1 MAFLKTEAVVI
12 KTFNLR
18 ETDKIITFFSA
29 DFGKIQG
36 IAKGIRKI
44 KSRYSGKLELFTR
57 VRVIFFRKTAV
68 GGFSGTHPLL
78 RITQVDAIEA
88 FPQLHADFNKII
100 GASYVAEFLNKVFE
114 EYDNTHQAVYTLVC
128 DTLRVLA
135 ASDQLRN
142 ILPAFEIRLLAEL
155 GYAPILDHCTVCGKT
170 LGRQAA
176 ELPTSPPGPLSEGR
190 RGNTEF
196 MGFSSAAGGIVCQ
209 ACKLLKKDSLAISPE
224 AVVILRQLLA
234 ADLNAVPAIALPTE
248 KYREIKNLLANHFH
262 YHLGLSLKTEAFVQ
276 KLRAAH
282 VTEEVR

>member
-142 ILPAFEIRLLAEL
+142 ILPAVRLYGSLLHIVTSLPQITNSARQSEAL
-155 GYAPILDHCTVCGKT
+155 EPIECFKSRERSPILQV
-170 LGRQAA
+170 
-176 ELPTSPPGPLSEGR
+176 S
-190 RGNTEF
+190 
-196 MGFSSAAGGIVCQ
+196 
-209 ACKLLKKDSLAISPE
+209 
-224 AVVILRQLLA
+224 
-234 ADLNAVPAIALPTE
+234 
-248 KYREIKNLLANHFH
+248 
-262 YHLGLSLKTEAFVQ
+262 
-276 KLRAAH
+276 
-282 VTEEVR
+282 

>member
-176 ELPTSPPGPLSEGR
+176 ELPTSPPQGEL
-190 RGNTEF
+190 